1 MVLVRVARSCHRWG
15 HGVQDVKDASDNH
28 TIPERDVPVGK
39 EPDKKVKEYT
49 TAIYTFN
56 VYVDWLEG
64 LGKDVLER
72 EMKKMRGD
80 YSKGNLV
87 AHKPL
92 PGFKHCFD
100 PLKD

>member
-1 MVLVRVARSCHRWG
+1 M
-15 HGVQDVKDASDNH
+15 
-28 TIPERDVPVGK
+28 
-39 EPDKKVKEYT
+39 
-49 TAIYTFN
+49 
-56 VYVDWLEG
+56 EG

-100 PLKD
+100 PLKTKEFSTVVWCKYECFLFNIICTSLG